1 MLLNISVFMWYGA
14 ICPWVSFRVNDVIP
28 IWRLILLGI
37 LILLLRRIPYIMS
50 IHKKIPQIEEV
61 HQAAFM
67 GFFGPIG
74 VSAIFYL
81 YVSLD
86 FLNAV
91 TVNGTIRPDAARL
104 QDVMHVV
111 VWFLAI
117 CSIVVHGLSVPMG
130 KVGYHLPRS
139 LSRALSSQEVD
150 ADEPYQLS
158 RLRHFAQNPL
168 QGMRQRRSPGTQPE
182 NSTFSLGPPRTRKK
196 SNAMAEE
203 GEREPHRPVIY
214 PDTPIE
220 GARSPNEALSRSQS
234 PPTLGSEGNSRSST
248 TARPNGQVRVP
259 SAVAKKEHEV

>member
-14 ICPWVSFRVNDVIP
+14 VCPWASFRVNNVIP

-37 LILLLRRIPYIMS
+37 LILLLRRVPFVMA

-91 TVNGTIRPDAARL
+91 TDKNSDVRPDAQRL
-104 QDVMHVV
+104 KEIMYIV

-130 KVGYHLPRS
+130 KLGYHLPRQIS
-139 LSRALSSQEVD
+139 QALSTSQEVD
-150 ADEPYQLS
+150 EPYEIS
-158 RLRHFAQNPL
+158 RLRRFTQNQSQQL
-168 QGMRQRRSPGTQPE
+168 RQRRDPNTRPE
-182 NSTFSLGPPRTRKK
+182 ASAFSLGPPRARKQ
-196 SNAMAEE
+196 SNVLGPDSSKDEP
-203 GEREPHRPVIY
+203 ERPIHY
-214 PDTPIE
+214 PETPID
-220 GARSPNEALSRSQS
+220 GARTPNGALTRSQS
-234 PPTLGSEGNSRSST
+234 PP
-248 TARPNGQVRVP
+248 VRAYGELLPAEPPRAP
-259 SAVAKKEHEV
+259 SAARQKEL